1 MADDHGS
8 RAEYGD
14 DVPHSSAAAVDAMS
28 ALFDLNQWVTIH
40 RVELICQAGN
50 GLSTGQGSDPQV
62 MFRISRDGGQTYGQE
77 LTMATGK
84 IGEYQRRCFLNIL
97 GRSRN
102 TVFELS
108 SSDPCFNSWILF
120 TVDATPGTS

>member
-1 MADDHGS
+1 
-8 RAEYGD
+8 
-14 DVPHSSAAAVDAMS
+14 MS